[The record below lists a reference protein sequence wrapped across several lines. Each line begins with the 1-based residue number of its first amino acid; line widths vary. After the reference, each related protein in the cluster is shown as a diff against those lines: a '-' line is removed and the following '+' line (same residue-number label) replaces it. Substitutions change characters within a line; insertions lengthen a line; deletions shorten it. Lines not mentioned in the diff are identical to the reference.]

1 MKDRMTRTT
10 RTRTGPGAALLT
22 VAAMVAGAATAD
34 EAGDPAKGEKVFR
47 KCAACHAIGTDAKSK
62 TGPVLNGIVG
72 RAAGSY
78 PDFKYSDAMLAKAAE
93 GLVWTPENIAH
104 MLEKPK
110 DFVPGTKMSFAGLR
124 KEEERAD
131 VIAYLATFAE

>member
-1 MKDRMTRTT
+1 MKTMGM
-10 RTRTGPGAALLT
+10 RTRMSALL
-22 VAAMVAGAATAD
+22 MVGALLAGAAAAD
-34 EAGDPAKGEKVFR
+34 EAGDPVKGEKVFK
-47 KCAACHAIGTDAKSK
+47 KCAACHAVGADAKSK

-72 RAAGSY
+72 RPAASVEG
-78 PDFKYSDAMLAKAAE
+78 FNYSDAMKSKAAE